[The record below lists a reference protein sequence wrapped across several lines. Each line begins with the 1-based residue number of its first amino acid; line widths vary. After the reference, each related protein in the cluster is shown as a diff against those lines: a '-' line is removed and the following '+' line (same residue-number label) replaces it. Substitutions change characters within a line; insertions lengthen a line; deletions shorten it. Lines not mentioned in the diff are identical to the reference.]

1 MTNQIIGFE
10 LFLRLLNVPKTIS
23 PIFLKFIICG
33 DKRDRTADLVNAIH
47 ALSQLSYIPLLFIIS
62 ETVIYFELVFK
73 ERKKGT
79 KSL

>member
-1 MTNQIIGFE
+1 MSCLTQLLLQKLIIVA
-10 LFLRLLNVPKTIS
+10 L
-23 PIFLKFIICG
+23 ICG